1 MKKLVLLMTTLLLA
15 LMLVFTPVLAEEA
28 PSEATEAPAA
38 TEVAEAE
45 ATEAPATT
53 EVAEAEATEA
63 PAADDAAEA
72 EEPEEEESWASEAF
86 GDLTGMKWY
95 TAVIL
100 VVLVVMGI
108 VMGGSRQKWN
118 SRQIA
123 YAAMC
128 IAIAF
133 VLSCIKLFRMPQGG
147 SVTPAAMLP
156 LILFTLAFGPAK
168 GLVTGCAF
176 GLLQLIEDPYV
187 IHPVQLLVDYPLA
200 YGAMAVACLALLLP
214 EKAEKFRLPLAV
226 LLGYAARLVM
236 ATISGVVFFAKY
248 AGDQNV
254 LVYSIVY
261 NASYLAPEALIA
273 CVLTFIPGM
282 NRLTKRMHA

>member
-1 MKKLVLLMTTLLLA
+1 MKKMVLLMIAVLLSAVLA
-15 LMLVFTPVLAEEA
+15 LAPALAEETPA
-28 PSEATEAPAA
+28 PEATAEV
-38 TEVAEAE
+38 VAEE
-45 ATEAPATT
+45 AAP
-53 EVAEAEATEA
+53 
-63 PAADDAAEA
+63 
-72 EEPEEEESWASEAF
+72 EETEEESWAGEAF
-86 GDLTGMKWY
+86 GNLTGMKWY

-100 VVLVVMGI
+100 VVLAVMG
-108 VMGGSRQKWN
+108 VVLSRNRQQWS

-133 VLSCIKLFRMPQGG
+133 VLSCIKLFHMPQGG

-156 LILFTLAFGPAK
+156 LILFTLSFGPVK
-168 GLVTGCAF
+168 GLVVGCAF

-187 IHPVQLLVDYPLA
+187 IHPIQLLVDYPLA
-200 YGAMAVACLALLLP
+200 YGAMAIACLAMLLP

-236 ATISGVVFFAKY
+236 ATLAGVVFFAEY
-248 AGDQNV
+248 AGEQNV
-254 LVYSIVY
+254 WIYSIVY

-282 NRLTKRMHA
+282 NRLTERMRAK